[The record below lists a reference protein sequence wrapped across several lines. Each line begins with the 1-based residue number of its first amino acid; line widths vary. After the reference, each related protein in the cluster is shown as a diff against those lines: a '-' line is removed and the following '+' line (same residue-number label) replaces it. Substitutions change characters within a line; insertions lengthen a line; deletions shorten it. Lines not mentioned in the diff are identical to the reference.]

1 MIRNI
6 RPLVFLPTFLILV
19 SALILSLVDL
29 EGFSKVTG
37 DLNSTVLK
45 NFSWL
50 FSLGSFYLL
59 VLVVITYFSKL
70 GTIRI
75 GGEGSTPKLTKPR
88 WFMIVLCTTLAVGV
102 LFWTTA
108 EPIYHLHAP
117 PQSLGIEPGTG
128 DARLFAFSAM
138 FLHWGPTPYAIY
150 CVPALIF
157 ALAFYNL
164 KLPFSISSSLK
175 PVFGRALT
183 PRVADVI
190 DALALYSLVVG
201 MASSLGTG
209 ALTLLGG
216 VGQFIEIERT
226 PVTLG
231 IFISL
236 IVATFVFSAASG
248 LNKGIAR
255 LSKINFWML
264 IALFLFVLVFGPT
277 VYMLAIGVEGL
288 GAYLQNF
295 FRLSLFTGQAAGD
308 PWPQWWSVFYWAVW
322 FAWAPIT
329 AMFLGKIARG
339 YTVKEFIQINL
350 IFPSLFILFW
360 VSVFAGTAVYLDST
374 TGGSLNEVLNNGGIE
389 KLLYHIMDQLPA
401 SGVTAFFLILV
412 AFISY
417 VTAAD
422 SSTDAIGDLCTKNF
436 TSESDEGTSLPIKI
450 LWGTL
455 IGLTAWIMVSTVGI
469 NGVKQLSNLGG
480 LPATLI
486 ILACSLTL
494 IRWLNNPSLLDAP
507 QDNPSPVPAEQ
518 PQKANAEHGE
528 AVKQPE
534 PEMA

>member
-1 MIRNI
+1 MFKAL
-6 RPLVFLPTFLILV
+6 RPLVFYPTFLILV

-29 EGFSKVTG
+29 EHFTAVTSVLNSKV
-37 DLNSTVLK
+37 LEL
-45 NFSWL
+45 FSWL

-59 VLVVITYFSKL
+59 VLVAITYFSKL
-70 GTIRI
+70 GDIRI
-75 GGEGSTPKLTKPR
+75 GGENSTPLITKPR

-108 EPIYHLHAP
+108 EPIYHLHTP
-117 PQSLGIEPGTG
+117 PESLGIEASSP
-128 DARLFAFSAM
+128 DASLFALSAM

-164 KLPFSISSSLK
+164 KLPFSISSSLR
-175 PVFGRALT
+175 PVFGKALT
-183 PRVADVI
+183 PRVADII

-216 VGQFIEIERT
+216 VSQFIDIERNAI
-226 PVTLG
+226 TLG
-231 IFISL
+231 VFILL
-236 IVATFVFSAASG
+236 IVATFVMSAASG

-255 LSKINFWML
+255 LSKANFWML
-264 IALFLFVLVFGPT
+264 IALFVFVLVCGPT
-277 VYMLAIGVEGL
+277 VYMLSIGVEGL
-288 GAYLQNF
+288 GSYLQNF
-295 FRLSLFTGQAAGD
+295 FRLSLFTGQAAND

-329 AMFLGKIARG
+329 AMFLGKIGRG
-339 YTVKEFIQINL
+339 YTVKEFIQVNL
-350 IFPSLFILFW
+350 MYPSLFILFW
-360 VSVFAGTAVYLDST
+360 VSVFAGTALYLDT
-374 TGGSLNEVLNNGGIE
+374 TSDGALYEVLNNGGVE
-389 KLLYHIMDQLPA
+389 QLLYYIMDQMPL
-401 SGVTAFFLILV
+401 SGVTSFFLILV

-422 SSTDAIGDLCTKNF
+422 SSTDAIGDLCTKDF
-436 TSESDEGTSLPIKI
+436 TSESDEGTALPIKI

-455 IGLTAWIMVSTVGI
+455 IGLVAWIMVSTVGI

-494 IRWLNNPSLLDAP
+494 IRWLRDPSQL
-507 QDNPSPVPAEQ
+507 
-518 PQKANAEHGE
+518 K
-528 AVKQPE
+528 K
-534 PEMA
+534 

>member
-1 MIRNI
+1 MFKSL
-6 RPLVFLPTFLILV
+6 RPLVFYPTFLILV

-29 EGFSKVTG
+29 EHFTAVTSALNSKVLG
-37 DLNSTVLK
+37 L
-45 NFSWL
+45 FSWL

-59 VLVVITYFSKL
+59 VLVAVTYFSKL
-70 GTIRI
+70 GDIRI
-75 GGEGSTPKLTKPR
+75 GGENSTPLITKPR

-108 EPIYHLHAP
+108 EPIYHLNAP
-117 PQSLGIEPGTG
+117 PESLGIEAGSP
-128 DARLFAFSAM
+128 DASLFALSAM

-164 KLPFSISSSLK
+164 KLPFSISSSLR
-175 PVFGRALT
+175 PVFGKALT
-183 PRVADVI
+183 PRVADII

-216 VGQFIEIERT
+216 VSQFIDIERNAI
-226 PVTLG
+226 TLG
-231 IFISL
+231 VFILL

-255 LSKINFWML
+255 LSKANFWML
-264 IALFLFVLVFGPT
+264 IALFVFVLICGPT
-277 VYMLAIGVEGL
+277 VYMLSIGAEGL
-288 GAYLQNF
+288 GSYLQNF
-295 FRLSLFTGQAAGD
+295 FRLSLFTGQAAND

-329 AMFLGKIARG
+329 AMFLGKIGRG
-339 YTVKEFIQINL
+339 YTVKEFIQVNL
-350 IFPSLFILFW
+350 LFPSLFILFW
-360 VSVFAGTAVYLDST
+360 VSVFAGTALYLDT
-374 TGGSLNEVLNNGGIE
+374 TADGALYEVLNKGGVE
-389 KLLYHIMDQLPA
+389 QLLYYIMDQMPL
-401 SGVTAFFLILV
+401 SGVTSFFLILV

-422 SSTDAIGDLCTKNF
+422 SSTDAIGDLCTKDF
-436 TSESDEGTSLPIKI
+436 TSESDEGTALPIKV

-455 IGLTAWIMVSTVGI
+455 IGLVAWIMVSTVGI

-494 IRWLNNPSLLDAP
+494 IKWLRNPSVL
-507 QDNPSPVPAEQ
+507 
-518 PQKANAEHGE
+518 K
-528 AVKQPE
+528 K
-534 PEMA
+534 

>member
-1 MIRNI
+1 MLKSL
-6 RPLVFLPTFLILV
+6 RPLVFFPTFLILV

-29 EGFSKVTG
+29 EHFTAVTGALNSKV
-37 DLNSTVLK
+37 LEL
-45 NFSWL
+45 FSWL

-59 VLVVITYFSKL
+59 VLVAITYFSKL
-70 GTIRI
+70 GDIRI
-75 GGEGSTPKLTKPR
+75 GGENSTPLITKPR

-117 PQSLGIEPGTG
+117 PESLGIEAGSP
-128 DARLFAFSAM
+128 DASLFALSAM

-157 ALAFYNL
+157 ALSFYNL
-164 KLPFSISSSLK
+164 KLPFSISSSLR
-175 PVFGRALT
+175 PVFGKALT
-183 PRVADVI
+183 PRVSDII

-216 VGQFIEIERT
+216 VSQFIDIERNA
-226 PVTLG
+226 VTLG
-231 IFISL
+231 VFILL

-255 LSKINFWML
+255 LSKANFWML
-264 IALFLFVLVFGPT
+264 IALFVFVLICGPT
-277 VYMLAIGVEGL
+277 VYMLSIGVEGL

-295 FRLSLFTGQAAGD
+295 FRLSLFTGQAAND

-329 AMFLGKIARG
+329 AMFLGKIGRG
-339 YTVKEFIQINL
+339 YTVKEFIQVNL
-350 IFPSLFILFW
+350 LFPSLFILFW
-360 VSVFAGTAVYLDST
+360 VSVFAGTALYLDT
-374 TGGSLNEVLNNGGIE
+374 TTDGALYEVLNNGGVE
-389 KLLYHIMDQLPA
+389 QLLYYIMDQMPL
-401 SGVTAFFLILV
+401 SGVTSFFLILV

-422 SSTDAIGDLCTKNF
+422 SSTDAIGDLCTKDF
-436 TSESDEGTSLPIKI
+436 TSESDEGTALPIKI

-455 IGLTAWIMVSTVGI
+455 IGLVAWIMVSTVGI

-494 IRWLNNPSLLDAP
+494 IKWLRNPSVL
-507 QDNPSPVPAEQ
+507 
-518 PQKANAEHGE
+518 K
-528 AVKQPE
+528 K
-534 PEMA
+534 

>member
-1 MIRNI
+1 MLKSL
-6 RPLVFLPTFLILV
+6 RPLVFFPTFLILV

-29 EGFSKVTG
+29 EHFTAVTGALNSKV
-37 DLNSTVLK
+37 LEL
-45 NFSWL
+45 FSWL

-59 VLVVITYFSKL
+59 VLVAITYFSKL
-70 GTIRI
+70 GDIRI
-75 GGEGSTPKLTKPR
+75 GGENSTPLITKPR

-117 PQSLGIEPGTG
+117 PESLGIEADSP
-128 DARLFAFSAM
+128 DASLFALSAM

-157 ALAFYNL
+157 ALSFYNL
-164 KLPFSISSSLK
+164 KLPFSISSSLR
-175 PVFGRALT
+175 PVFGKALT
-183 PRVADVI
+183 PRVSDII

-216 VGQFIEIERT
+216 VSQFIDIERNA
-226 PVTLG
+226 VTLG
-231 IFISL
+231 VFILL

-255 LSKINFWML
+255 LSKANFWML
-264 IALFLFVLVFGPT
+264 IALFVFVLICGPT
-277 VYMLAIGVEGL
+277 VYMLSIGVEGL

-295 FRLSLFTGQAAGD
+295 FRLSLFTGQAAND

-329 AMFLGKIARG
+329 AMFLGKIGRG
-339 YTVKEFIQINL
+339 YTVKEFIQVNL
-350 IFPSLFILFW
+350 LFPSLFILFW
-360 VSVFAGTAVYLDST
+360 VSVFAGTALYLDT
-374 TGGSLNEVLNNGGIE
+374 TADGALYEVLNKGGVE
-389 KLLYHIMDQLPA
+389 QLLYYIMDQMPL
-401 SGVTAFFLILV
+401 SGVTSFFLILV

-422 SSTDAIGDLCTKNF
+422 SSTDAIGDLCTKDF
-436 TSESDEGTSLPIKI
+436 TSESDEGTALPIKV

-455 IGLTAWIMVSTVGI
+455 IGLVAWIMVSTVGI

-494 IRWLNNPSLLDAP
+494 IKWLRNPSVL
-507 QDNPSPVPAEQ
+507 
-518 PQKANAEHGE
+518 K
-528 AVKQPE
+528 K
-534 PEMA
+534 

>member
-1 MIRNI
+1 MLKSL
-6 RPLVFLPTFLILV
+6 RPLVFFPTFLILV

-29 EGFSKVTG
+29 EHFTAVTGALNSKV
-37 DLNSTVLK
+37 LEL
-45 NFSWL
+45 FSWL

-70 GTIRI
+70 GDIRI
-75 GGEGSTPKLTKPR
+75 GGENSTPLITKPR

-117 PQSLGIEPGTG
+117 PESLGIEAGSP
-128 DARLFAFSAM
+128 DASLFALSAM

-157 ALAFYNL
+157 ALSFYNL
-164 KLPFSISSSLK
+164 KLPFSISSSLR
-175 PVFGRALT
+175 PVFGKALT
-183 PRVADVI
+183 PRVSDII

-216 VGQFIEIERT
+216 VSQFIDIERNAI
-226 PVTLG
+226 TLG
-231 IFISL
+231 IFIFI

-255 LSKINFWML
+255 LSKANFWML
-264 IALFLFVLVFGPT
+264 IALFVFVLICGPT
-277 VYMLAIGVEGL
+277 VYMLSIGVEGL
-288 GAYLQNF
+288 GSYLQNF
-295 FRLSLFTGQAAGD
+295 FRLSLFTGQAAND

-339 YTVKEFIQINL
+339 YTVKEFIQVNL
-350 IFPSLFILFW
+350 LFPSLFILFW
-360 VSVFAGTAVYLDST
+360 VSVFAGTALYLDT
-374 TGGSLNEVLNNGGIE
+374 TSDGALYEVLNKGGVE
-389 KLLYHIMDQLPA
+389 QLLYYIMDQMPL
-401 SGVTAFFLILV
+401 SGVTSFFLILV

-422 SSTDAIGDLCTKNF
+422 SSTDAIGDLCTKGF
-436 TSESDEGTSLPIKI
+436 TSESDEGTALPIKI

-455 IGLTAWIMVSTVGI
+455 IGLVAWIMVSTVGI

-494 IRWLNNPSLLDAP
+494 IKWLRNPSAL
-507 QDNPSPVPAEQ
+507 
-518 PQKANAEHGE
+518 K
-528 AVKQPE
+528 K
-534 PEMA
+534 